1 MNRHTTTTN
10 LLTQTSLLKMALVAR
25 EKSTIKQIA
34 KGTELSEAYTRK
46 MLIAHKAHFQ
56 FTGYT
61 SRGANGRP
69 MRIYRVRPEVIETL
83 NRNIDALQKLL
94 IQGNKPV
101 LSSDFVPQT
110 VYKNSYDQLMREAQI
125 VDCKKGQPHT
135 YAEAHT
141 DDYLTWAKHQRLQR
155 KSSRTHVGVAD
166 YAALV

>member
-1 MNRHTTTTN
+1 MYRHTTSTN

-61 SRGANGRP
+61 ARGANGRP

-125 VDCKKGQPHT
+125 VDCKIGQAFT
-135 YAEAHT
+135 FAEKHT
-141 DDYLTWAKHQRLQR
+141 DHYIEWAKQQRLAR
-155 KSSRTHVGVAD
+155 KSSRTHVGIAD